1 MYPTL
6 LACCNEMG
14 AMLARL
20 LGYVCAI
27 VALGVIAAQ
36 MCGLPRVEAAVE
48 PVERADW
55 LAAHRRP
62 RAARKARNEVA
73 LVSRASAASA
83 KHERNE
89 TRDPAQDSR
98 STIS

>member
-6 LACCNEMG
+6 LACCNEMS

-48 PVERADW
+48 PIERADW
-55 LAAHRRP
+55 LAATGAPELRGRH
-62 RAARKARNEVA
+62 
-73 LVSRASAASA
+73 
-83 KHERNE
+83 E
-89 TRDPAQDSR
+89 TREPYFF
-98 STIS
+98 